1 MSVIISQTYRPAQ
14 NTMYAKNTVP
24 KLLVEA
30 TENISVQLR
39 YWSWSDR
46 ENAQWGEA
54 DIVFSGSYAPDFLGE
69 IWLDYGDLYGAYL
82 NTVMPRSATTIV
94 QSANIGYFHLFV
106 ADSAGNVIQ
115 DSALKWYVF
124 NGMLNASLPFE
135 TWSQQNFLT
144 NQPLEK
150 PTTYDSRE
158 WLTYLDLDT
167 PAGRKLKV
175 IFYPNSGGN
184 ETRQLTTTNVGGCF
198 TVNVSYAIIIRLANH
213 LPSYYKGYYDVILT
227 DSGDNELARQR
238 YIYHERSGKEHYFL
252 FVNALGGIDTIICDG
267 ENVLQPETTY
277 NIGRFGKQFITID
290 DTDDNRQWT
299 QETGMVPYRWRN
311 WMHELLTAK
320 REAAFYNQQ
329 DQSMNPIVITE
340 SSIAMGDNGQL
351 ASASFSYMLT
361 DADNVM
367 ADSERAVDRSLHQS
381 VADEAEVMEDLT
393 QTAVLSFSDGGQGWY
408 ETGILNIEATS
419 FFLIFVKSAS
429 SRNVYIYLDGVERG
443 AFNPYTDASPMSV
456 PFGPKQTLQLKTRVD
471 GQEPITIK
479 YYGENLEV

>member
-54 DIVFSGSYAPDFLGE
+54 DIVFSGSYAPDFLGQ

-82 NTVMPRSATTIV
+82 NTVMPGSATTIV

-158 WLTYLDLDT
+158 WLTYLDLDSDWNII
-167 PAGRKLKV
+167 GR
-175 IFYPNSGGN
+175 FYPKEGGMVDCIV
-184 ETRQLTTTNVGGCF
+184 RSDKAIGCF
-198 TVNVSYAIIIRLANH
+198 SVDVSYARLIPMVAR
-213 LPSYYKGYYDVILT
+213 LPHQLKGYYDIIMMDGNLT
-227 DSGDNELARQR
+227 EICRQR
-238 YIYHERSGKEHYFL
+238 YIYRERSGKEHYFL
-252 FVNALGGIDTIICDG
+252 FVNALGGIDTMICDG

-277 NIGRFGKQFITID
+277 NIGRFGKQFIPID

-320 REAAFYNQQ
+320 RDAAFYNQQ
-329 DQSMNPIVITE
+329 DQTMNPIVITE

-351 ASASFSYMLT
+351 ASASFAYKMT
-361 DADNVM
+361 DVDNVM
-367 ADSERAVDRSLHQS
+367 ADTERALDRSLHQS
-381 VADEAEVMEDLT
+381 VADEAEELADLSEGQVAEFAPVQGGEGYAT
-393 QTAVLSFSDGGQGWY
+393 EEITISATKIYVVYPKTAQTHLIEYAVGGKRGYTFDTADDGP
-408 ETGILNIEATS
+408 
-419 FFLIFVKSAS
+419 FVISKSAAYS
-429 SRNVYIYLDGVERG
+429 LQFFCDDNL
-443 AFNPYTDASPMSV
+443 V
-456 PFGPKQTLQLKTRVD
+456 PTLELR
-471 GQEPITIK
+471 
-479 YYGENLEV
+479 YYPTSIS

>member
-1 MSVIISQTYRPAQ
+1 MSVIISQTYRPVQ

-82 NTVMPRSATTIV
+82 NTVMPGSATTIV

-158 WLTYLDLDT
+158 WLTYLDLDYDWNII
-167 PAGRKLKV
+167 GR
-175 IFYPNSGGN
+175 FYPKEGGMVDCIVRSD
-184 ETRQLTTTNVGGCF
+184 TAIGCF
-198 TVNVSYAIIIRLANH
+198 SVDVSYARLIPMVAR
-213 LPSYYKGYYDVILT
+213 LPHQLKGYYDIIMMDGNLT
-227 DSGDNELARQR
+227 EICRQR
-238 YIYHERSGKEHYFL
+238 YIYRERSGKEHYFL
-252 FVNALGGIDTIICDG
+252 FVNALGGIDTMICDG

-277 NIGRFGKQFITID
+277 NIGRFGKQFIPID

-320 REAAFYNQQ
+320 RDAAFYNQQ
-329 DQSMNPIVITE
+329 DQTMNPIVITE

-351 ASASFSYMLT
+351 ASASFAYKMT
-361 DADNVM
+361 DVDNVM
-367 ADSERAVDRSLHQS
+367 ADTERALDRSLHQS
-381 VADEAEVMEDLT
+381 VADEAEELADLSEGQVAEFAPVQGGEGYAT
-393 QTAVLSFSDGGQGWY
+393 EEITISATKIYVVYPKTAQTHLIEYAVGGKRGYTFDTADDGP
-408 ETGILNIEATS
+408 
-419 FFLIFVKSAS
+419 FVISKSAAYS
-429 SRNVYIYLDGVERG
+429 LQFFCDDNL
-443 AFNPYTDASPMSV
+443 V
-456 PFGPKQTLQLKTRVD
+456 PTLELR
-471 GQEPITIK
+471 
-479 YYGENLEV
+479 YYPTSIS

>member
-54 DIVFSGSYAPDFLGE
+54 DIVFSGSYAPDFLGQ

-82 NTVMPRSATTIV
+82 NTVMPGSATTIV

-158 WLTYLDLDT
+158 WLTYLDLDSDWNII
-167 PAGRKLKV
+167 GR
-175 IFYPNSGGN
+175 FYPKEGGMVDCIVRSDTA
-184 ETRQLTTTNVGGCF
+184 EGCF
-198 TVNVSYAIIIRLANH
+198 SVDVSYARLIPMVAR
-213 LPSYYKGYYDVILT
+213 LPHQLKGYYDIIMMDGNLT
-227 DSGDNELARQR
+227 EICRQR
-238 YIYHERSGKEHYFL
+238 YIYRERSGKEHYFL
-252 FVNALGGIDTIICDG
+252 FVNALGGIDTMICDG

-277 NIGRFGKQFITID
+277 NIGRFGKRFIPID

-320 REAAFYNQQ
+320 RDAAFYNQQ

-351 ASASFSYMLT
+351 ASASFAYKMT
-361 DADNVM
+361 DVDNVM
-367 ADSERAVDRSLHQS
+367 ADTERALDRSLHQS
-381 VADEAEVMEDLT
+381 VADEAEELADLSEGQVAEFAPVQGGEGYAT
-393 QTAVLSFSDGGQGWY
+393 EEITISATKIYVVYPKTVQTHLIEYAVGGKRGYTFDTADDGP
-408 ETGILNIEATS
+408 
-419 FFLIFVKSAS
+419 FVISKSAAYS
-429 SRNVYIYLDGVERG
+429 LQFFCEDNL
-443 AFNPYTDASPMSV
+443 V
-456 PFGPKQTLQLKTRVD
+456 PTLELRYY
-471 GQEPITIK
+471 PISIS
-479 YYGENLEV
+479 

>member
-82 NTVMPRSATTIV
+82 NTVMPGSATTIV

-158 WLTYLDLDT
+158 WLTYLDLDSDWNII
-167 PAGRKLKV
+167 GR
-175 IFYPNSGGN
+175 FYPKEGGMVDCIVRSDTA
-184 ETRQLTTTNVGGCF
+184 EGCF
-198 TVNVSYAIIIRLANH
+198 SVDVSYARLIPMVAR
-213 LPSYYKGYYDVILT
+213 LPHQLKGYYDIIMMDGNLT
-227 DSGDNELARQR
+227 EICRQR
-238 YIYHERSGKEHYFL
+238 YIYRERSGKEHYFL
-252 FVNALGGIDTIICDG
+252 FVNALGGIDTMICDG

-277 NIGRFGKQFITID
+277 NIGRFGKQFIPID

-320 REAAFYNQQ
+320 RDAAFYNQQ

-351 ASASFSYMLT
+351 ASASFAYKMT
-361 DADNVM
+361 DVDNVM
-367 ADSERAVDRSLHQS
+367 ADTERALDRSLHQS
-381 VADEAEVMEDLT
+381 VADEAEEMADMT
-393 QTAVLSFSDGGQGWY
+393 KTAVLSFSDDGQGGY
-408 ETGILNIEATS
+408 ETSVLNIEATS
-419 FFLIFVKSAS
+419 FFIIFEKSAS
-429 SRNVYIYLDGVERG
+429 SKNVYLYLDGKERG
-443 AFNPYTDASPMSV
+443 IFNPFIDTSPISV
-456 PFGPKQTLQLKTRVD
+456 PFGPKQTLQLKTSVS

-479 YYGENLEV
+479 YYGQNLEA

>member
-54 DIVFSGSYAPDFLGE
+54 DIVFSGSYAPDFLGQ

-82 NTVMPRSATTIV
+82 NTVMPGSATTIV

-158 WLTYLDLDT
+158 WLTYLDLDSDWNII
-167 PAGRKLKV
+167 GR
-175 IFYPNSGGN
+175 FYPKEGGMVDCIVRSDTA
-184 ETRQLTTTNVGGCF
+184 EGCF
-198 TVNVSYAIIIRLANH
+198 SVDVSYARLIPMVAR
-213 LPSYYKGYYDVILT
+213 LPHQLKGYYDIIMMDGNLT
-227 DSGDNELARQR
+227 EICRQR
-238 YIYHERSGKEHYFL
+238 YIYRERSGKEHYFL
-252 FVNALGGIDTIICDG
+252 FVNALGGIDTMICDG

-277 NIGRFGKQFITID
+277 NIGRFGKRFIPID

-320 REAAFYNQQ
+320 RDAAFYNQQ

-351 ASASFSYMLT
+351 ASASFAYKMT
-361 DADNVM
+361 DVDNVM
-367 ADSERAVDRSLHQS
+367 ADTERALDRSLHQS
-381 VADEAEVMEDLT
+381 VADEAEELADLSEGQVAEFAPVQGGEGYAT
-393 QTAVLSFSDGGQGWY
+393 EEITISATKIYVVYPKTAQTHLIEYAVGGKRGYTFDTADDGP
-408 ETGILNIEATS
+408 
-419 FFLIFVKSAS
+419 FVISKSAAYS
-429 SRNVYIYLDGVERG
+429 LQFFCDDNL
-443 AFNPYTDASPMSV
+443 V
-456 PFGPKQTLQLKTRVD
+456 PTLELRYY
-471 GQEPITIK
+471 PISIS
-479 YYGENLEV
+479 

>member
-1 MSVIISQTYRPAQ
+1 MSVIISQTYRPVQ

-82 NTVMPRSATTIV
+82 NTVMPGSATTIV

-150 PTTYDSRE
+150 PTTFDSPE
-158 WLTYLDLDT
+158 YLTFLDLDT
-167 PAGRKLKV
+167 PAGRKVKV
-175 IFYPNSGGN
+175 IFYPKSGGN
-184 ETRQLTTTNVGGCF
+184 ETRQLTTTNIGGCYS
-198 TVNVSYAIIIRLANH
+198 VNVSYAIVIRLANH
-213 LPSYYKGYYDVILT
+213 LSSYYKGYYDVILT
-227 DSGDNELARQR
+227 DSSNNELARQR
-238 YIYHERSGKEHYFL
+238 YIYQERSGKEHYFL
-252 FVNALGGIDTIICDG
+252 FVNALGGVDTMICDG

-277 NIGRFGKQFITID
+277 NIGRFGKQFIPID

-320 REAAFYNQQ
+320 RDAAFYNQQ
-329 DQSMNPIVITE
+329 DQTMNPIVITE

-361 DADNVM
+361 NVDNVM
-367 ADSERAVDRSLHQS
+367 ADTERALNRSLHQS
-381 VADEAEVMEDLT
+381 VADEAEEMDDFTEGQVMAFAPV
-393 QTAVLSFSDGGQGWY
+393 QGGEGY
-408 ETGILNIEATS
+408 ETEEVTLSATK
-419 FFLIFVKSAS
+419 IYVIYPKSAQS
-429 SRNVYIYLDGVERG
+429 HIIGYAVGGKDG
-443 AFNPYTDASPMSV
+443 YTFDTADEGPFIIDKSATHSLQFFCDDDLV
-456 PFGPKQTLQLKTRVD
+456 PALELR
-471 GQEPITIK
+471 
-479 YYGENLEV
+479 YYPTANS